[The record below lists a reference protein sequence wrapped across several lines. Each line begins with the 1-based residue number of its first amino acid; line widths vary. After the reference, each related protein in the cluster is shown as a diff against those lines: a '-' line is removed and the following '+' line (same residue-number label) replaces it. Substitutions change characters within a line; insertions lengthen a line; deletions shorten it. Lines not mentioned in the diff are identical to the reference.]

1 MRCITQKVREA
12 SGVSVKYKKVFRPQD
27 SQHVE
32 KMWIVESEPI
42 PDGWYADMKEAL
54 STAQPRK
61 PGRPKKEQ

>member
-1 MRCITQKVREA
+1 M
-12 SGVSVKYKKVFRPQD
+12 SVKYKKVFRPQD
-27 SQHVE
+27 AQHVE

-54 STAQPRK
+54 ATAQPRK